1 MAPTPFREHGYDVF
15 DKELFCKM
23 SPIGKKPGKSFV
35 PAIVELY
42 LGPIENMDQICKIYL
57 VATTSLHS

>member
-1 MAPTPFREHGYDVF
+1 VF